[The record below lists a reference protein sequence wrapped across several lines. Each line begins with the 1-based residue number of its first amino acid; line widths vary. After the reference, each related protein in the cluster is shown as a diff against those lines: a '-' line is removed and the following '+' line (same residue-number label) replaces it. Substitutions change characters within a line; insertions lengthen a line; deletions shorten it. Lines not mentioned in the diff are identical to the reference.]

1 MSKRPEV
8 KKELNES
15 TQYELVEKTIE
26 INRTSKVVE
35 GGRIFNFS
43 AIVVVGNGKGKVGF
57 GIGKSQ
63 DVPGA
68 IQKATDQAKKSMIQ
82 VSLRGNTIQHMVN
95 GKHCSTKVFMRPASE
110 GTGVIAGGATRAI
123 FEVLGVENV
132 LSKCIGST
140 TTVNVVNATFDG
152 LKQQKTRYEVAK
164 RRGIS
169 FKDRKQG
176 K

>member
-8 KKELNES
+8 KKELNET